1 MQVSTNN
8 SRQSASPPNFE
19 SRSWPRSGPA
29 RQLYQFSETTVTRTV
44 TGPFPHL
51 ASSPSVSSD
60 SEQQQEFQA
69 RPYVTQHQN
78 SIVAPPASPSLHYSQ
93 SLPAPHQPT
102 TPTKLSHCSP
112 PPIPGFF
119 VGDTQKSLQ
128 AKDPMAVFGA
138 DYVADVMESFYI
150 REKPVVVQPGDGII
164 KIPGLAAMQFN
175 DGFKVDVTGHGV
187 AELRVLRDLPSRD
200 VICCQRKKV

>member
-1 MQVSTNN
+1 MQVSTHN

-19 SRSWPRSGPA
+19 SRSWPQSGPGQ
-29 RQLYQFSETTVTRTV
+29 QLYQISETTVTRTV

-51 ASSPSVSSD
+51 AES
-60 SEQQQEFQA
+60 QQHQEFQA

-78 SIVAPPASPSLHYSQ
+78 STVAPPDSPNLHYSQ
-93 SLPAPHQPT
+93 SLPAPHQSTNPT
-102 TPTKLSHCSP
+102 NLGHRSP

-119 VGDTQKSLQ
+119 VEDAQKSLQ

-138 DYVADVMESFYI
+138 NYVADVMESFYI
-150 REKPVVVQPGDGII
+150 REKPVVVHPSDGVI
-164 KIPGLAAMQFN
+164 KIPGPAAMQFN
-175 DGFKVDVTGHGV
+175 DGFKIDVIGHGI